1 MKILCFFATIRPM
14 SELIEKLQL
23 NLQTYAN
30 ATNVTVQLLDENN
43 NVLSWYGPTYE
54 YCRCFQEGSGR
65 YCPCDKTHSDSCA
78 QARSLG
84 DAYIYLCPAGLTHFV
99 VSVFKDNSFQGSVL
113 AGPIAL
119 EFPDMENVE
128 DVMRKFNISLE
139 YRRKLYTSSSSVPL
153 IEPFQAR
160 HLSKLLFLLVTNLM
174 AGETERRMEAQK
186 KSMQQAHIGEFIR
199 LAKEEPVNTSYYAD
213 ERRLANFMLSGDLE
227 GARAYLNDM
236 LGKIYFTSGNNL
248 DIIKVRCLELIS
260 TLSHTMY
267 DAGVNEET
275 VYEMTDKYMRDSSNA
290 KDLTELSYL
299 LMETLELFTNL
310 TFSERVGGSELIRKA
325 LAYMSK
331 YYNQDLTLS
340 SVARHVSLNP
350 SYFSNLFKKETGTN
364 FSTYLSNIR
373 IENAKLL
380 LKDSNLALSE
390 IALELG
396 FESQSYFSKV
406 FKEHEGLTPRQYRQ
420 QL

>member
-1 MKILCFFATIRPM
+1 M

-30 ATNVTVQLLDENN
+30 ATNVTVRLLDEDNN
-43 NVLSWYGPTYE
+43 TISWYGPNYE
-54 YCRCFQEGSGR
+54 YCERFQEGAGK
-65 YCPCDKTHSDSCA
+65 YCPCDKSHADSCA
-78 QARSLG
+78 QARSLR
-84 DAYIYLCPAGLTHFV
+84 DSYIYLCPAGLTHFV
-99 VSVFKDNSFQGSVL
+99 VSVFKDNSFKGSVL

-119 EFPDMENVE
+119 DYPDMDNVDE
-128 DVMRKFNISLE
+128 VMRKFNIALE
-139 YRRKLYTSSSSVPL
+139 YRRKLYTVISSIPL

-160 HLSKLLFLLVTNLM
+160 HLSKLLYLLVTNLM
-174 AGETERRMEAQK
+174 VGETERRKEAQK
-186 KSMQQAHIGEFIR
+186 KSMQQAHIGEFLRI
-199 LAKEEPVNTSYYAD
+199 AKEETHSASSYYAD
-213 ERRLANFMLSGDLE
+213 EKRLANFMLSGDLE

-236 LGKIYFTSGNNL
+236 LGKIYFTSGNNIE
-248 DIIKVRCLELIS
+248 IIKVRSLELIT
-260 TLSHTMY
+260 TLSHAMY

-275 VYEMTDKYMRDSSNA
+275 VYEMTDKFIRDSSNT

-310 TFSERVGGSELIRKA
+310 TFSERMGGSDLIRKA
-325 LAYMSK
+325 VSYINK
-331 YYNQDLTLS
+331 FYNQELTLS
-340 SVARHVSLNP
+340 SVAEHVSLNP

-364 FSTYLSNIR
+364 FSAYLANVR

-380 LKDSNLALSE
+380 LRDSNLALSE
-390 IALELG
+390 IAVELG

-406 FKEHEGLTPRQYRQ
+406 FKEHEGVTPRQYRQ